1 MSGKTD
7 RRERKPRM
15 AKRRRGAGALLG
27 VLLLASLAGAALAV
41 HYEARAAER
50 AVALDRAAGRVFA
63 GWVQAAHR
71 ATQAHAA
78 AFEAAL
84 ETQLGILLTVARCA
98 PSGPLLPICPNAPDA
113 TRR

>member
-7 RRERKPRM
+7 RWERKPRM

-78 AFEAAL
+78 AFVGDHVKARISDLFSRGA
-84 ETQLGILLTVARCA
+84 GDRFPVAR
-98 PSGPLLPICPNAPDA
+98 
-113 TRR
+113 RRALA